1 MRAARMSAARMSVA
15 RAKTARG
22 RAVRGDRGS
31 VTAEFAVALPAVV
44 LVLGLALAAMQLVGE
59 QLRLQSAVADAARV
73 LGRGEAG
80 ALGALQRVA
89 PGATLVTTHP
99 DGLVCARA
107 RAPAALGVIVGIELT
122 ASACALDDE

>member
-1 MRAARMSAARMSVA
+1 MRVA
-15 RAKTARG
+15 DG
-22 RAVRGDRGS
+22 ERGS

-59 QLRLQSAVADAARV
+59 QVRLQVAVADVARV
-73 LGRGEAG
+73 LGRGDAG
-80 ALGALQRVA
+80 SLVDLQQAA
-89 PGATLVTTHP
+89 PGATLVTTRP

-122 ASACALDDE
+122 ASACALDDAG